1 MKKLL
6 TTLGIVSAVLLPMAG
21 QAGVI
26 RHDVDMQ
33 THIDMAAQSQF
44 DAVGRLLFST
54 SVGNWICSG
63 TLISSGFVLTAAHCL
78 DDATTSN
85 VTFQVGGLLYS
96 GAQWLVHESWDGS
109 DLFAGNDLAILKL
122 IGNVGNVTPAS
133 IYQGNNEV
141 GAIGTHVGFGASG
154 TGLDGATLP
163 PGTKRAGN
171 NQMDVVDSSLLTG
184 YGHDKI
190 IWTDFDAP
198 TGTLPSQG
206 TNLVPDSSYLEDP
219 LGYFGFP
226 SGGALDLEYSIAG
239 GDSGG
244 GFFLNENNQWY
255 LAGVHSFG
263 ASADGFE
270 PNASYGDF
278 SGSTRV
284 SSFTNWISSAQN
296 RLSVSAPGTLALLA
310 VSLLVLRLRRRASV
324 EH

>member
-1 MKKLL
+1 MQKLL
-6 TTLGIVSAVLLPMAG
+6 TTLGFATALLLPMAG

-33 THIDMAAQSQF
+33 QHLNMAAQSQF
-44 DAVGRLLFST
+44 DSVGRLLFST
-54 SVGNWICSG
+54 SAGNWICSG
-63 TLISSGFVLTAAHCL
+63 TLISSAFVLTAAHCL

-85 VTFQVGGLLYS
+85 VTFQVGGIVYS
-96 GAQWLVHESWDGS
+96 GAQWLVHESWDGG

-122 IGNVGNVTPAS
+122 MGNVGNVTPAS

-141 GAIGTHVGFGASG
+141 GAVGTHVGFGASG
-154 TGLDGATLP
+154 TGLNGDTLP
-163 PGTKRAGN
+163 PGIKRAGN
-171 NQMDVVDSSLLTG
+171 NQMDVVDSTFLTG
-184 YGHDKI
+184 YNHDKI

-198 TGTLPSQG
+198 AGTSPSQG
-206 TNLVPDSSYLEDP
+206 TGLDPDSSYLEDP
-219 LGYFGFP
+219 LGYFGFT

-263 ASADGFE
+263 LGIDDSG
-270 PNASYGDF
+270 PNTSYGDF

-284 SSFTNWISSAQN
+284 SSFTSWISGAQN
-296 RLSVSAPGTLALLA
+296 RLSVTTPGTLTLFAL
-310 VSLLVLRLRRRASV
+310 SLLLLPLRRRV
-324 EH
+324 RV

>member
-1 MKKLL
+1 MQKLL
-6 TTLGIVSAVLLPMAG
+6 TTLGIATALLLPMAG

-33 THIDMAAQSQF
+33 EHINMAAQSQF

-54 SVGNWICSG
+54 SAGNWICSG
-63 TLISSGFVLTAAHCL
+63 TLISSAFVLTAAHCL

-85 VTFQVGGLLYS
+85 VTFQVGGIVYS
-96 GAQWLVHESWDGS
+96 GAQWLVHESWDGG

-122 IGNVGNVTPAS
+122 MGNVGNVTPAS
-133 IYQGNNEV
+133 IYQGTDEV

-154 TGLDGATLP
+154 TGLNGDTLP
-163 PGTKRAGN
+163 PSTKRAGN
-171 NQMDVVDSSLLTG
+171 NRMDVVDSTFLTG
-184 YGHDKI
+184 YNHDKI

-198 TGTLPSQG
+198 AGTLPSQG
-206 TNLVPDSSYLEDP
+206 SGLDPDSSYLEDP
-219 LGYFGFP
+219 LGYFGFT

-263 ASADGFE
+263 ASVDDSG

-284 SSFTNWISSAQN
+284 SSFTSWISSAQN
-296 RLSVSAPGTLALLA
+296 RLSVATPGTLALFAL
-310 VSLLVLRLRRRASV
+310 SLLLLPLRRRV
-324 EH
+324 RV

>member
-6 TTLGIVSAVLLPMAG
+6 STLGIASALLLPMAS

-33 THIDMAAQSQF
+33 EHINMAAQSQF

-54 SVGNWICSG
+54 SAGNWICSG
-63 TLISSGFVLTAAHCL
+63 TLISSSFVLTAAHCL

-85 VTFQVGGLLYS
+85 VTFQVGGIVYS
-96 GAQWLVHESWDGS
+96 GAQWLVHESWDGG

-122 IGNVGNVTPAS
+122 MGNVGNVTPAS

-154 TGLDGATLP
+154 TGLNGATLP

-171 NQMDVVDSSLLTG
+171 NQMDVVDSTFLTG

-198 TGTLPSQG
+198 TGTSPSQG
-206 TNLVPDSSYLEDP
+206 TGLEPNGNYLADP
-219 LGYFGFP
+219 LGAFGFT
-226 SGGALDLEYSIAG
+226 SGGALALEYSIAG

-244 GFFLNENNQWY
+244 GFFLNENNQWF

-263 ASADGFE
+263 ASIDSSG

-296 RLSVSAPGTLALLA
+296 RLSVSTPGTLALFA
-310 VSLLVLRLRRRASV
+310 ISLLLLPLRRRARV